1 MLVATN
7 AVLFVSLFHSFSAS
21 SPPYTAKA
29 GILALDYIAAHPEQS
44 RRLREKAAAMRRL
57 LSALPALQVTGKAD
71 RDQHSPIIH
80 LTLKESSGSRDDD
93 EALMLR
99 IANRLMADEQ
109 IVVNVPEYI
118 QGERELPPVSM
129 ALAVTVEHEDKD
141 MERTV
146 RALKKAINDTIP
158 KPK

>member
-1 MLVATN
+1 MT
-7 AVLFVSLFHSFSAS
+7 SFSAS

-29 GILALDYIAAHPEQS
+29 GILALDYIQDHPEQS
-44 RRLREKAAAMRRL
+44 RKLREKASAMRKL
-57 LSALPALQVTGKAD
+57 LAALPALQVTGKSD
-71 RDQHSPIIH
+71 RDSQSPVIH
-80 LTLKESSGSRDDD
+80 LTLKDGSSVRDDD

-99 IANRLMADEQ
+99 IANKMFTDDG

-129 ALAVTVEHEDKD
+129 AISVTVEHEDKD

-146 RALKKAINDTIP
+146 KALKKAINDIIP